1 MKCLRCE
8 NEMKF
13 LKEYRFDS
21 QDNNRGVLGFLFDI
35 EDHLVFDVYVCPN
48 CRKTEFIYKA
58 SLGALG
64 SMWDE

>member
-8 NEMKF
+8 GKMKF
-13 LKEYRFDS
+13 LKGYRFDS
-21 QDNNRGVLGFLFDI
+21 QDNNRGVFGFLFDI
-35 EDHLVFDVYVCPN
+35 EDHLVFDVHVCPK